1 MNGISPETEFIY
13 DVELPAH
20 FTPANND
27 GEVAGNAQCCHGH
40 YAFFVFQATLVYL
53 GVRVKINLGALAYF
67 DPHDRAP

>member
-27 GEVAGNAQCCHGH
+27 GEVAGNPQCCH
-40 YAFFVFQATLVYL
+40 YPFFFFQATLVYL